1 MPPRSSHS
9 PDTSPA
15 SPRRVSARSASP
27 ATVAVL
33 IFALLAMLRLL
44 VFRPESL
51 IAPTVRPVVTVRY
64 VIDGDTLDLDD
75 GRRVRLLGIDA
86 PEAGFQ
92 NKAAEPWAEES
103 TAWLR
108 DQAEGRDVQLRID
121 SREKDRY
128 GRTLAWIFHADGTLI
143 NQESL
148 LQGHA
153 KLLADFGLPADL
165 EPALREAESEARI
178 QKRGL
183 WGNGRRKQ

>member
-1 MPPRSSHS
+1 MPPRSSDMPEIS
-9 PDTSPA
+9 PPL
-15 SPRRVSARSASP
+15 PRRLASRSASP

-33 IFALLAMLRLL
+33 IFVLLAMLRML

-51 IAPTVRPVVTVRY
+51 VAPAARPVVTVRY
-64 VIDGDTLDLDD
+64 VIDGDTLELDD

-92 NKAAEPWAEES
+92 NKIAQPWSQES
-103 TAWLR
+103 TSWLR
-108 DQAEGRDVQLRID
+108 DRIEGQDVQLRID

-128 GRTLAWIFHADGTLI
+128 GRTLAWIFHSDGTLI

-148 LQGHA
+148 LEGHA
-153 KLLADFGLPADL
+153 KLLPDFGLPADL
-165 EPALREAESEARI
+165 EPALREAESEARV

-183 WGNGRRKQ
+183 WGSGRRVP

>member
-1 MPPRSSHS
+1 M
-9 PDTSPA
+9 
-15 SPRRVSARSASP
+15 
-27 ATVAVL
+27 AVL
-33 IFALLAMLRLL
+33 IFVLLAMLRLL

-51 IAPTVRPVVTVRY
+51 ITPAARPVVTVRY
-64 VIDGDTLDLDD
+64 VIDGDTVDLDD

-92 NKAAEPWAEES
+92 NKTAEPWSEES

-108 DQAEGRDVQLRID
+108 DRVEGRNVQLRID
-121 SREKDRY
+121 SGEKDRY
-128 GRTLAWIFHADGTLI
+128 GRTLAWIFDADGTLI

-153 KLLADFGLPADL
+153 KLLPDFGLPADL
-165 EPALREAESEARI
+165 EPALREAESEARL

-183 WGNGRRKQ
+183 WSAVRRNP